1 MDLHEDNIRLPDGR
15 VLHAYVAV
23 PAGRVALTLYWHHGS
38 PNIGQP
44 PVPLFPLADDLGIRF
59 VSHTRPG
66 YTGSDRARDRRVVDV
81 APDAATVLD
90 HLGVER
96 FVSMGHSGGGAHSLA
111 LAARDPRCVGALA
124 ISGLAPTDAEGL
136 DFFAGFDAAGR
147 RELAAASAGPQE
159 MERFLAAEPDAEPP
173 FEPDDLEMFEGAWS
187 WFMDV
192 VRPSMVHSP
201 DGFVDDDVAATHPW
215 GFDPAG
221 IGVPTVL
228 LHGAR
233 DRMVPADH
241 SRWLAG
247 VIPDADLR
255 VVDAGHLS
263 VMRFVEP
270 AIRDLHSRL
279 A

>member
-1 MDLHEDNIRLPDGR
+1 MDLHEDDIRLPERR

-44 PVPLFPLADDLGIRF
+44 PVPLLPLADELGIRF

-96 FVSMGHSGGGAHSLA
+96 FVSMGHSGGGSHSLA

-124 ISGLAPTDAEGL
+124 ISGLAPIDAEGL
-136 DFFAGFDAAGR
+136 D
-147 RELAAASAGPQE
+147 
-159 MERFLAAEPDAEPP
+159 
-173 FEPDDLEMFEGAWS
+173 
-187 WFMDV
+187 
-192 VRPSMVHSP
+192 
-201 DGFVDDDVAATHPW
+201 FVDDDVAATHPW

-221 IGVPTVL
+221 VGVPTVL

-270 AIRDLHSRL
+270 AIRDLLSRL